1 MSTIEATSISAHKT
15 YSCTRPK
22 TIERRDY
29 CQRCTSRHP
38 NMRCKFLKIETV
50 YIKD

>member
-1 MSTIEATSISAHKT
+1 MSTIETTSISAHET

-29 CQRCTSRHP
+29 CQRCTLRHP
-38 NMRCKFLKIETV
+38 NKSCKFLKTEIV